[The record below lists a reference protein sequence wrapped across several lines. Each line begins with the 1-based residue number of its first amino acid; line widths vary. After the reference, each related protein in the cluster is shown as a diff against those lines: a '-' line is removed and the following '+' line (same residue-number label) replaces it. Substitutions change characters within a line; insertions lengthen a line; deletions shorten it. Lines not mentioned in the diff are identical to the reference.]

1 MAGPGPAEI
10 PEEPA
15 LYSQFSSGS
24 QGERMSISPNV
35 PEPNEAPLY
44 EAASTP
50 RWIIVVFVAA
60 FALIGYLLY
69 AGSDTRTRLEADLK
83 QANSKTD
90 VLAAQIDQVN
100 SRVADLKGQLEVT
113 TQKLGFTQAELTQ
126 ARTLAQNIRE
136 SQKESDAKLTAQIGQ
151 VKQDTDTKIG
161 AVSTDLSGAKGDITA
176 TKADL
181 EATKA
186 KLTSTVGD
194 LGVQSGLI
202 ARNQDELEQLKR
214 QGDRNIFELHL
225 TRSKKPTHVGP
236 IQVTLTKTDP
246 KRFKYTLMV
255 IADDKTIEKKD
266 KTADE
271 PVQFYIKG
279 VSRPYEI
286 VVFDVTKDKING
298 YLSTP
303 KDTGSARAQ

>member
-1 MAGPGPAEI
+1 
-10 PEEPA
+10 
-15 LYSQFSSGS
+15 
-24 QGERMSISPNV
+24 MSISPNV
-35 PEPNEAPLY
+35 PEPAEHNLY

-50 RWIIVVFVAA
+50 RWIVAVFVVA

-69 AGSDTRTRLEADLK
+69 AGNATRTKLETDLA
-83 QANSKTD
+83 QANSKEA
-90 VLAAQIDQVN
+90 VLSVQIDQTN

-126 ARTLAQNIRE
+126 ARTLAQNIRQ
-136 SQKESDAKLTAQIGQ
+136 SQKDSDEKLTAQIGQ

-161 AVSTDLSGAKGDITA
+161 AVTTDLTGAKGDITA
-176 TKADL
+176 TKQDL

-202 ARNQDELEQLKR
+202 ARNQEELDQLKR
-214 QGDRNIFELHL
+214 SGERNIFELHL
-225 TRSKKPTHVGP
+225 TRSKTPSHVGP
-236 IQVTLTKTDP
+236 IQITLTKTDP
-246 KRFKYTLMV
+246 KKFKYTLLV
-255 IADDKTIEKKD
+255 VADDKTIEKKD

-271 PVQFYIKG
+271 PVQFYIRNVPK
-279 VSRPYEI
+279 PYEI
-286 VVFDVTKDKING
+286 VVFDVTKDKVNG

-303 KDTGSARAQ
+303 KDVGK

>member
-1 MAGPGPAEI
+1 
-10 PEEPA
+10 
-15 LYSQFSSGS
+15 
-24 QGERMSISPNV
+24 MSISPSV
-35 PEPNEAPLY
+35 PEPGGNDHNIY
-44 EAASTP
+44 EAATTP

-60 FALIGYLLY
+60 FALIGYVMY
-69 AGSDTRTRLEADLK
+69 AGNAAKSKLETDLA
-83 QANSKTD
+83 QANSKEAI
-90 VLAAQIDQVN
+90 LSAQIDQTN

-113 TQKLGFTQAELTQ
+113 TQKLGFTQAELAQ
-126 ARTLAQNIRE
+126 ARALAQNIRE
-136 SQKESDAKLTAQIGQ
+136 SQKASDEKLTSQIGQ
-151 VKQDTDTKIG
+151 VKQDAEAKIG
-161 AVSTDLSGAKGDITA
+161 QVSTDLTGAKGDINA
-176 TKADL
+176 TKQDL

-202 ARNQDELEQLKR
+202 ARNQEELDQLKR
-214 QGDRNIFELHL
+214 SGERNIFELHL
-225 TRSKKPTHVGP
+225 TRSKTPTHVGP

-246 KRFKYTLMV
+246 KKFKYTLMV
-255 IADDKTIEKKD
+255 VADDKTIEKKD

-279 VSRPYEI
+279 ATRPYEI
-286 VVFDVTKDKING
+286 VVFDVTKDKVNG